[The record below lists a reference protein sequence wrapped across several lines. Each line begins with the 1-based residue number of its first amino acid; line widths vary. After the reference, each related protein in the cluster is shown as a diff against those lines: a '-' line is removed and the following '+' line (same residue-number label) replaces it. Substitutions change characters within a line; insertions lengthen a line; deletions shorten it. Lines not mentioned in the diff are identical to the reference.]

1 MMMIGD
7 ADDDNHD
14 GNDDGEQVK
23 TDKSSLPVET
33 CWNWREPCSPDRE
46 RKNIEIVRIIIVD
59 TSLVICK
66 DNNANITLMLK
77 FIPF

>member
-7 ADDDNHD
+7 ADDDNR
-14 GNDDGEQVK
+14 GQVK

-46 RKNIEIVRIIIVD
+46 REKIEIVRIIIVD

-77 FIPF
+77 VYTFLIDV